1 MRQGPN
7 AKRSRGRGNGHGH
20 GQNQGHPGQ
29 GRKPNVPLRLQTLD
43 SSGPTGKM
51 RGNAYQLH
59 EKYLLMAR
67 DAHSSGD
74 PVAAENYFQHAEH
87 YYRIINSNGG
97 STSRHDFDAFEGSD
111 GEQPEIRHANAD
123 GNGQRNGGQ
132 GQTASVNGAPDG
144 TEPQP
149 Y

>member
-1 MRQGPN
+1 M
-7 AKRSRGRGNGHGH
+7 
-20 GQNQGHPGQ
+20 GQ
-29 GRKPNVPLRLQTLD
+29 GRKPNVPLRLQTVD

-67 DAHSSGD
+67 DAHSAGD
-74 PVAAENYFQHAEH
+74 RVAAENYFQHAEH
-87 YYRIINSNGG
+87 YYRIISSNGG
-97 STSRHDFDAFEGSD
+97 TATRHDLDAFEGAS

-123 GNGQRNGGQ
+123 GNGQRDGGS
-132 GQTASVNGAPDG
+132 GQTSTSPVNGATDG